1 MLIVINKSINIMKV
15 KKSYEILKVILKD
28 ITNKHTVT
36 TISKEKKISRVRSWK
51 LLKEL
56 QKEDLIKLS
65 PVGNVKTS
73 VQEVILNWNN
83 PLLDK
88 ILALLLTEDALKQ
101 KKWRNNFKDLEHQ
114 INFLIL
120 FGSILHSPNEAN
132 DIDILNFV
140 SNEENFVKIDKTI
153 TNIQISL
160 NKKIHAI
167 NITEKEFMHELNEK
181 NRAYVEALK
190 KGIVLFGQENFIK
203 FIKGISK

>member
-1 MLIVINKSINIMKV
+1 MKV
-15 KKSYEILKVILKD
+15 KKSYEILKVLLKD
-28 ITNKHTVT
+28 IANKHTVT
-36 TISKEKKISRVRSWK
+36 TISNERKISRVRSWK

-56 QKEDLIKLS
+56 EKEDLIKLS
-65 PVGNVKTS
+65 SIGNVKTG
-73 VQEVILNWNN
+73 VKEITLNWNN

-101 KKWRNNFKDLEHQ
+101 KKWRNNFKNLEHQ
-114 INFLIL
+114 IDFLIL

-132 DIDILNFV
+132 DVDILNFV
-140 SNEENFVKIDKTI
+140 SNEEDFLKINKTI
-153 TNIQISL
+153 TNIQMSL

-181 NRAYVEALK
+181 NRAYMEALK

-203 FIKGISK
+203 FIKETST